1 MADALSPCGTSAR
14 TYAVLVAEPEA
25 SVRGMLA
32 SAIEATSGLRVVGE
46 AVNGEDAVARA
57 AETHPDVVVL
67 GAGAPGMNLVT
78 TTRQLMESGDAPKI
92 VILADPD
99 QQERCRGALRAGASG
114 LFPRSGHPERLL
126 GAIPAIV
133 AGYVLMAPAVAL
145 QMMGKYA
152 GDPHPGRDRP
162 CVGAFPQ
169 PDREAMRVSIPL
181 DQRLFARDVH
191 DVLGRTLG
199 AINRKGEL
207 VAQLLRT
214 QPERAL
220 AELETVLVLA
230 RRSMGEVRA
239 LAGGYRIGDLT
250 TEIEGV
256 RSDLGL
262 MGVCVEVSRSSA
274 TLPRPIQEAF
284 GWVAREAAAN
294 IIHHSEAGHCSIE
307 VWTSDRTA
315 HLRITNDGAGQHSS
329 TPGTGLAGLTA
340 RLRAVGGTLSHG
352 PGTDLTYRVEA
363 TTPLSRSDWGSEHG
377 DQGCAG
383 RGRGTHQGSAR

>member
-1 MADALSPCGTSAR
+1 MADALPPCGTAAK

-25 SVRGMLA
+25 PVRALLA
-32 SAIEATSGLRVVGE
+32 SAIGATPGLRMVGE
-46 AVNGEDAVARA
+46 AATGEDAVARA
-57 AETHPDVVVL
+57 AETRPDVVVL
-67 GAGAPGMNLVT
+67 GAGAPGMNLAT
-78 TTRQLMESGDAPKI
+78 TTRQLMESGDAPK
-92 VILADPD
+92 VVLLADPD
-99 QQERCRGALRAGASG
+99 QQEWCRGALRAGASG
-114 LFPRSGHPERLL
+114 LFSRGGPPEQLL

-133 AGYVLMAPAVAL
+133 AGYVLMAPAEAL
-145 QMMGKYA
+145 HTGKYA
-152 GDPHPGRDRP
+152 GDVRTGRDGT
-162 CVGAFPQ
+162 CVRAYPQ
-169 PDREAMRVSIPL
+169 PDRGTMRVSIPV

-207 VAQLLRT
+207 VAQLLST
-214 QPERAL
+214 QPDRAR

-239 LAGGYRIGDLT
+239 LAAGYRIGDLA
-250 TEIEGV
+250 TEIAGL
-256 RSDLGL
+256 RADLEL
-262 MGVCVEVSRSSA
+262 MGVCVEVSRTPV
-274 TLPRPIQEAF
+274 TLPRPVQEVF

-294 IIHHSEAGHCSIE
+294 IMHHSEAGHCSIE
-307 VWTSDRTA
+307 VWTSGRTA
-315 HLRITNDGAGQHSS
+315 HLRITNDGAGQHSR

-352 PGTDLTYRVEA
+352 AGTDLTYRVEA
-363 TTPLSRSDWGSEHG
+363 TAPLSRGDWGSEHG